1 VLRVLL
7 NKDHGRKPGKEKEEE
22 VKASI
27 IGSVAFDSVETPFGK
42 REKVLGG
49 SATYASLSASFFT
62 PVNLISVVGTD
73 FPDKYFRLFN
83 KRNIDTTGLEKKKGK
98 TFFWKAK
105 YHYDLSYAE
114 TLATHLNVF
123 EGFKPVIPPN
133 VTPKDN
139 LLLANID
146 PELQDWI
153 FKQVKPTGLVACDTM
168 NLWIDIKRKALLKL
182 LKKVD
187 LFLLNDAEA
196 RQLSGEKNL
205 VDAAKYISAKGAKMI
220 VIKKGEHGALFFSKG
235 LRFMVPAY
243 LLEKIT
249 DPTGAGDTFAG
260 GMVGYLS
267 QKKRITDSVLRK
279 SLVYGSILAS
289 FTVEKFSTEGL
300 LKTTIKDVNKRYKH
314 FEKLTKF

>member
-1 VLRVLL
+1 MRLTV
-7 NKDHGRKPGKEKEEE
+7 
-22 VKASI
+22 

-42 REKVLGG
+42 KDDVLGG
-49 SATYASLSASFFT
+49 SATYASVAASFFT

-73 FPDKYFRLFN
+73 FPKRYRTMFN
-83 KRNIDTTGLEKKKGK
+83 KRNVDTSGLEDKKGK
-98 TFFWKAK
+98 TFRWRAR

-114 TLATHLNVF
+114 TLSTHLNVF
-123 EGFKPVIPPN
+123 EGFRPKIPKN
-133 VTPKDN
+133 VRPKDN

-153 FKQVKPTGLVACDTM
+153 FEKIKPKGLVACDTM
-168 NLWIDIKRKALLKL
+168 NLWIEHKRKALLKL

-196 RQLSGEKNL
+196 RQLTGQTNL
-205 VDAAKYISAKGAKMI
+205 LDAAKYIASRGAKMI

-243 LLEKIT
+243 LLEKLS

-260 GMVGYLS
+260 GMTGYLS
-267 QKKRITDSVLRK
+267 GVRKITDSVLRK
-279 SLVYGSILAS
+279 ALVYASILAS
-289 FTVEKFSTEGL
+289 FTVEKFSVNGL
-300 LKTTIKDVNKRYKH
+300 LKTDLKDVESRYRH
-314 FEKLTKF
+314 FAKLTKF

>member
-1 VLRVLL
+1 MKV
-7 NKDHGRKPGKEKEEE
+7 
-22 VKASI
+22 SI
-27 IGSVAFDSVETPFGK
+27 IGSVALDSVETPFGK
-42 REKVLGG
+42 RKDVLGG

-73 FPDKYFRLFN
+73 FSKRHIKMFN
-83 KRNIDTTGLEKKKGK
+83 GRRINTAGLEVKKGK
-98 TFFWKAK
+98 TFRWKAR

-114 TLATHLNVF
+114 TLGTYLNVF
-123 EGFKPVIPPN
+123 EGFKPSIPDN
-133 VTPKDN
+133 VTAKDN

-146 PELQDWI
+146 PELQSWI
-153 FKQVKPTGLVACDTM
+153 FHQLKPSGLVACDTM
-168 NLWIDIKRKALLKL
+168 NHWIEHKRKALIKL

-196 RQLSGEKNL
+196 RQLSGEKNI
-205 VDAAKYISAKGAKMI
+205 VDAAKYIASKGPKMT

-260 GMVGYLS
+260 GMIGYLTN
-267 QKKRITDSVLRK
+267 KPRITDRVLRRA
-279 SLVYGSILAS
+279 LVYGSILAS
-289 FTVEKFSTEGL
+289 FTVEKFSAEGL
-300 LKTTIKDVNKRYKH
+300 VKTSMKDVNKRYKH
-314 FEKLTKF
+314 FEKLTRF

>member
-1 VLRVLL
+1 MRLTV
-7 NKDHGRKPGKEKEEE
+7 
-22 VKASI
+22 

-42 REKVLGG
+42 KDDVLGG
-49 SATYASLSASFFT
+49 SATYASVAASFFT

-73 FPDKYFRLFN
+73 FPKRYRTMFN
-83 KRNIDTTGLEKKKGK
+83 KRNVDTSGLEDKKGK
-98 TFFWKAK
+98 TFRWRAR

-114 TLATHLNVF
+114 TLSTHLNVF
-123 EGFKPVIPPN
+123 EGFRPKIPKN
-133 VTPKDN
+133 VRPKDN

-153 FKQVKPTGLVACDTM
+153 FEKIKPKGLVACDTM
-168 NLWIDIKRKALLKL
+168 NLWIEHKRKALLKL

-196 RQLSGEKNL
+196 RQLTGQTNL
-205 VDAAKYISAKGAKMI
+205 LDAAKYIASRGAKMI

-243 LLEKIT
+243 LLEKLS

-260 GMVGYLS
+260 GMTGYLS
-267 QKKRITDSVLRK
+267 GVRKITDSALRK
-279 SLVYGSILAS
+279 ALVYASILAS
-289 FTVEKFSTEGL
+289 FTVEKFSVNGL
-300 LKTTIKDVNKRYKH
+300 LKTDFKVVESRYRH

>member
-1 VLRVLL
+1 MRLTV
-7 NKDHGRKPGKEKEEE
+7 
-22 VKASI
+22 

-42 REKVLGG
+42 KEDVLGG
-49 SATYASLSASFFT
+49 SATYASVSASFFT

-73 FPDKYFRLFN
+73 FPMRHRTMFN
-83 KRNIDTTGLEKKKGK
+83 KRNIDTSGLENKKGK
-98 TFFWKAK
+98 TFRWKAR

-114 TLATHLNVF
+114 TLSTHLNVF
-123 EGFKPVIPPN
+123 EGFRPEIPKN
-133 VTPKDN
+133 VTSKDN

-153 FKQVKPTGLVACDTM
+153 FEKINPRGLVACDTM
-168 NLWIDIKRKALLKL
+168 NLWIEHKRKELLKL

-196 RQLSGEKNL
+196 RQLSGETNL
-205 VDAAKYISAKGAKMI
+205 LDAAKYIAGQGAKMI
-220 VIKKGEHGALFFSKG
+220 VIKKGEHGALFFSKE

-243 LLEKIT
+243 LLKKLA

-260 GMVGYLS
+260 GMTGYLS
-267 QKKRITDSVLRK
+267 KTRKITDSVLRK
-279 SLVYGSILAS
+279 ALVYGSILAS
-289 FTVEKFSTEGL
+289 FTVEKFSIEGL
-300 LKTTIKDVNKRYKH
+300 LKADLKDIENRYRH

>member
-1 VLRVLL
+1 MRLTV
-7 NKDHGRKPGKEKEEE
+7 
-22 VKASI
+22 

-42 REKVLGG
+42 KEDVLGG
-49 SATYASLSASFFT
+49 SATYASVSASFFT

-73 FPDKYFRLFN
+73 FPTRYRTMFN
-83 KRNIDTTGLEKKKGK
+83 KRNINTLGLENEKGK
-98 TFFWKAK
+98 TFRWKAR

-114 TLATHLNVF
+114 TLSTHLNVF
-123 EGFKPVIPPN
+123 EGFRPEIPKN
-133 VTPKDN
+133 VTSKDN

-153 FKQVKPTGLVACDTM
+153 FEKINPRGLVVCDTM
-168 NLWIDIKRKALLKL
+168 NLWIEHKRKALLKL

-196 RQLSGEKNL
+196 RQLSGETNL
-205 VDAAKYISAKGAKMI
+205 LDAAKYITGQGAKMV
-220 VIKKGEHGALFFSKG
+220 VIKKGEHGALFFSKE

-243 LLEKIT
+243 LLKKLA

-260 GMVGYLS
+260 GMTGYLS
-267 QKKRITDSVLRK
+267 KTRKITDSALRK
-279 SLVYGSILAS
+279 ALVYGSILAS
-289 FTVEKFSTEGL
+289 YAVEKFSIEGL
-300 LKTTIKDVNKRYKH
+300 LKTNSKDIENRYRH